1 MMRRRRRSFSTAP
14 GLMLSPMIDLIF
26 LLLVFFV
33 VSTMYMSNIQTI
45 PVVLPKAEHSEHVK
59 KSGWTVTVKADG
71 TLSLADERITEP
83 LLLERMRQ
91 AAANDPDCCHAPRRE
106 SGVL

>member
-1 MMRRRRRSFSTAP
+1 MMRRRRRSLSTAP

-33 VSTMYMSNIQTI
+33 VSTMYMSNVQTI

-59 KSGWTVTVKADG
+59 EEWMDCHCQSGWDAV
-71 TLSLADERITEP
+71 
-83 LLLERMRQ
+83 
-91 AAANDPDCCHAPRRE
+91 
-106 SGVL
+106 SGG

>member
-1 MMRRRRRSFSTAP
+1 MMRRRRRSLSTGA

-59 KSGWTVTVKADG
+59 RRVDG
-71 TLSLADERITEP
+71 LSLSKRMGRCIW
-83 LLLERMRQ
+83 RMRI
-91 AAANDPDCCHAPRRE
+91 
-106 SGVL
+106 